1 MAERDSDFGAFIT
14 GFVVGGLVGAA
25 VALLLA
31 PQSGEETRTM
41 IRDKGIEL
49 KDQVE
54 QTATET
60 RVKAEQMAQ
69 DAREKARDL
78 QQRGQVILEEQR
90 SRIEQAVETGKR
102 ATRRK
107 KTETE
112 EIAGDEEPTEA

>member
-14 GFVVGGLVGAA
+14 GFVIGGLVGAA

-31 PQSGEETRTM
+31 PQSGEETRTL

-60 RVKAEQMAQ
+60 RVKAEQLAQ
-69 DAREKARDL
+69 EARERARDL

-90 SRIEQAVETGKR
+90 SKIEQAVETGKG
-102 ATRRK
+102 AVRRK

-112 EIAGDEEPTEA
+112 ETTGDEAPAEA